1 MNDEI
6 NESRVDRFK
15 DKDIT
20 INNDNLVSGID
31 SFVDSSNKLICG
43 KRVA

>member
-20 INNDNLVSGID
+20 INYDLVS
-31 SFVDSSNKLICG
+31 KLQ
-43 KRVA
+43 